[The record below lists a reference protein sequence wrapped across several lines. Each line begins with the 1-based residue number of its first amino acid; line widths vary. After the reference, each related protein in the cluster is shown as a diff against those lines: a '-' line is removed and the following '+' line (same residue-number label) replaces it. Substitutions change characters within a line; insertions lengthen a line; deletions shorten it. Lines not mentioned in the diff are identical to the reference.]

1 LETWSVARV
10 RARPVRIGGWLP
22 FLLVAFSAAL
32 AAEPA
37 DFVFHNAAVY
47 TVTTEKPWAAA
58 VAVTGDRIVF
68 VGNDREARA
77 YIGKRTQV
85 VDLAHGMLLPGFVDS
100 HAHIS
105 SLATIFDPALTLR
118 GQPPEAVL
126 AALRQYVK
134 SHPNEKMVRGGDWIL
149 ESFLPNG
156 PNKAMLDPILPDRPA
171 VLMSIDGHHMWVNSK
186 TLQLAGITKKTS
198 DPEPGVS
205 WFARDRDTG
214 EPTGFVVEGKA
225 IELVL
230 NRLAGKGY
238 PYETRER
245 LAGGFEQGL
254 PILAASGITTIFDA
268 AAKDET
274 DFYEILHGME
284 GRGQLTVRV
293 FGAHALLS
301 GFQANRDPIAEFAA
315 LRRSYHSDYLSVQMI
330 KAFLDGSEN
339 NYTGYM
345 LEPYADR
352 PDTRG
357 EPLWRQPD
365 LNNLLQ
371 RADAA
376 GIDVHMHVVGDAAAR
391 MALDAIAFATDT
403 NGPRER
409 RHTIAHTIFVHPD
422 DIPRFRRVGAIWQTT
437 PAWAQMSPRN
447 IVVRRAMGETRF
459 AERIYRFRAALDQGV
474 IVTFGSDL
482 DTVNPGAIYKPLDQM
497 EIART
502 RQPLGRSD
510 FAVMPEEGQRVNVAD
525 LIRCYTINGAYMLR
539 MERKIGSIE
548 VGKQADL
555 VVLEKNLFDVSP
567 YDIHRVPILLTM
579 MAGKITYR
587 AKQH

>member
-1 LETWSVARV
+1 LATWSVSVQTAR
-10 RARPVRIGGWLP
+10 A
-22 FLLVAFSAAL
+22 LLVGSPLSLATFSAAL
-32 AAEPA
+32 GAQPA
-37 DFVFHNAAVY
+37 DFVFRNGAVY
-47 TVTTEKPWAAA
+47 TVTTEQPWAGAI
-58 VAVTGDRIVF
+58 AVTGERIVF
-68 VGNDREARA
+68 VGNDRDAQE
-77 YIGKRTQV
+77 YIGKKTQV
-85 VDLAHGMLLPGFVDS
+85 IDLAHGMLLPGFVDS

-118 GQPPEAVL
+118 GQPPQAVL
-126 AALRQYVK
+126 AALRQYVS
-134 SHPNEKMVRGGDWIL
+134 SHPHERMVRGGDWIL
-149 ESFLPNG
+149 ETFLPNG
-156 PNKAMLDPILPDRPA
+156 PNKAMLDPILPDKPA

-186 TLQLAGITKKTS
+186 TLELAGITQKTP

-205 WFARDRDTG
+205 WFARDADTG

-230 NRLAGKGY
+230 NQLAKNGY
-238 PYETRER
+238 PYDTRAR
-245 LAGGFEQGL
+245 LAAGFEKGL
-254 PILAASGITTIFDA
+254 PILAAAGITTIFDA
-268 AAKDET
+268 AAKAET
-274 DFYEILHGME
+274 DFYEILHEME
-284 GRGQLTVRV
+284 RREQLTVRV

-301 GFQANRDPIAEFAA
+301 GFQADRDPIEEFAA
-315 LRRSYHSDYLSVQMI
+315 LRRRYHSDYLSVEMI

-357 EPLWRQPD
+357 EPLWRQQD
-365 LNNLLQ
+365 LNNLVQ

-391 MALDAIAFATDT
+391 MALDAIAFAATT

-409 RHTIAHTIFVHPD
+409 RHAIAHTIFVHPD
-422 DIPRFRRVGAIWQTT
+422 DIPRFRTLGAIWQTT

-447 IVVRRAMGETRF
+447 IVVRRAVGETRF

-474 IVTFGSDL
+474 VVTFGSDL
-482 DTVNPGAIYKPLDQM
+482 DTVNPGAIYKPLEQM

-510 FAVMPEEGQRVNVAD
+510 LEAMPEEGQRVNVAD

-539 MERKIGSIE
+539 MSKKIGSIE
-548 VGKQADL
+548 AGKQADL
-555 VVLEKNLFDVSP
+555 VVLGKNLFDVSP
-567 YDIHRVPILLTM
+567 YEIHRVPILLTM

-587 AKQH
+587 APLH